1 MKQDNKPEIKTG
13 FKRILTAFFYT
24 LSGLRHALSQET
36 AFKQE
41 FCVFVILLI
50 VLFFLNI
57 SGLLKLILFICSTGV
72 LIVELLNSAIESV
85 TDKVS
90 SEYNELAKHA
100 KDMGSAAV
108 FLALVI
114 LAVAW
119 IYAVIVNFL

>member
-1 MKQDNKPEIKTG
+1 
-13 FKRILTAFFYT
+13 
-24 LSGLRHALSQET
+24 
-36 AFKQE
+36 
-41 FCVFVILLI
+41 VFDV
-50 VLFFLNI
+50 
-57 SGLLKLILFICSTGV
+57 G
-72 LIVELLNSAIESV
+72 LLNSAIESV